1 MKNSRIR
8 ITAVLFAI
16 AVTLAGCGEALYEL
30 TPEEEAILVNYSAQ
44 AVAKF
49 NTYQRDGEVF
59 VRKDILEGVDG
70 EEPVSTEAPVPAEGP
85 GEEEIPEGDTQE
97 PEEMAEQVSPA
108 GQQDPGQ
115 SQPENAGSTMT
126 EALDLGV
133 VSADYMGHELTKSY
147 MAEDYYVVDAEAGKQ
162 FLVVKYN
169 LVNKAN
175 QPLHIDIL
183 AMTPNFVAV
192 VNGEQKVPVQTTI
205 LLNDLS
211 TYQSDIEAGGTKE
224 TVLLFQIPEEVEDV
238 SSIQL
243 NVTMNGRQFA
253 INL

>member
-59 VRKDILEGVDG
+59 VRKDILEGTDG
-70 EEPVSTEAPVPAEGP
+70 EEPLPTEAP

-97 PEEMAEQVSPA
+97 PEETAEPVSPA

-133 VSADYMGHELTKSY
+133 VSADYMGHELTESY

-162 FLVVKYN
+162 FLVLKYN

-183 AMTPNFVAV
+183 AMTPSFVAV
-192 VNGEQKVPVQTTI
+192 VNGEQKVPAQTTI

-224 TVLLFQIPEEVEDV
+224 TVLLFQIPEEVEEV

>member
-8 ITAVLFAI
+8 ITAVFFAV

-59 VRKDILEGVDG
+59 VRKDILEGTDG
-70 EEPVSTEAPVPAEGP
+70 EEADPTEAPVPAEAP
-85 GEEEIPEGDTQE
+85 AEEEILEGDTQE
-97 PEEMAEQVSPA
+97 PEETAEQVSPA

-133 VSADYMGHELTKSY
+133 VSADYMGHELTESY

-162 FLVVKYN
+162 FLVLKYN

-183 AMTPNFVAV
+183 AMTPSFVAV
-192 VNGEQKVPVQTTI
+192 VNGEQKVPAQTTI

-224 TVLLFQIPEEVEDV
+224 TVLLFQIPEEVEEV

>member
-8 ITAVLFAI
+8 ITAVLFAM
-16 AVTLAGCGEALYEL
+16 AVTLAGCGETMYEL
-30 TPEEEAILVNYSAQ
+30 TEEEQAILVNYSAQ

-49 NTYQRDGEVF
+49 NTYQQDGEVF
-59 VRKDILEGVDG
+59 VRQDVLDGVDT
-70 EEPVSTEAPVPAEGP
+70 EEPATAETPAEQ
-85 GEEEIPEGDTQE
+85 EELTEGDTEALQDTAE
-97 PEEMAEQVSPA
+97 PVASDSQPNPE
-108 GQQDPGQ
+108 Q
-115 SQPENAGSTMT
+115 SQSEDTGSTMT

-133 VSADYMGHELTKSY
+133 VSADYMGNELTKSY
-147 MAEDYYVVDAEAGKQ
+147 MAEDFYVVDAEAGKQ

-183 AMTPNFVAV
+183 AMTPTFVAT
-192 VNGEQKVPVQTTI
+192 VNGEHKVPAQTTI

-211 TYQSDIEAGGTKE
+211 TYQSDIETGGTNE
-224 TVLLFQIPEEVEDV
+224 TVLLFQIPEDVEEV

>member
-8 ITAVLFAI
+8 ITAVLFAM
-16 AVTLAGCGEALYEL
+16 AVTLAGCGEAMYEL
-30 TPEEEAILVNYSAQ
+30 TEEEQAILVNYSAQ

-49 NTYQRDGEVF
+49 NTYQQDGEVF
-59 VRKDILEGVDG
+59 VRQDILDGVDT
-70 EEPVSTEAPVPAEGP
+70 EEPATAETPEQEELPQGETEEP
-85 GEEEIPEGDTQE
+85 QE
-97 PEEMAEQVSPA
+97 TAEQVSSESQPN
-108 GQQDPGQ
+108 PEQ
-115 SQPENAGSTMT
+115 SQPEETSSTMT

-133 VSADYMGHELTKSY
+133 VSADYMGNELTKSY
-147 MAEDYYVVDAEAGKQ
+147 MAEDFYVVDAEAGKQ

-183 AMTPNFVAV
+183 AMTPTFVAT
-192 VNGEQKVPVQTTI
+192 VNGEHKVPAQTTI

-211 TYQSDIEAGGTKE
+211 TYQSDIETGGTNE
-224 TVLLFQIPEEVEDV
+224 TVLLFQIPEDVEEV